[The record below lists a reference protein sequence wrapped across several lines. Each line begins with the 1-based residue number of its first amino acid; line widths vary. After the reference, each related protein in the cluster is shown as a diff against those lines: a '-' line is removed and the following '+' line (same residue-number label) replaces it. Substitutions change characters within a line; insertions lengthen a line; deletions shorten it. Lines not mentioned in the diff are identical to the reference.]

1 MGLTTAASGLQ
12 SALRVVEGGDRTTP
26 QQALEVYRISSE
38 AAKVR
43 IAEWDKLKSGKLAE
57 FDKGQGK

>member
-1 MGLTTAASGLQ
+1 
-12 SALRVVEGGDRTTP
+12 LRVVEGGDRTTP

-38 AAKVR
+38 AAEVR

-57 FDKGQGK
+57 FDNGQGK